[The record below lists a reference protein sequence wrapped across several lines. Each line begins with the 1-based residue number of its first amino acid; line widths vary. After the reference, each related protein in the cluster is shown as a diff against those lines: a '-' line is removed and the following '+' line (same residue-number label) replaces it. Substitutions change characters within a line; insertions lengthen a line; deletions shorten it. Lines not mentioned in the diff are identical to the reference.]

1 LEITW
6 VGESGV
12 CARDVKDCSYLISIR
27 KGKMR
32 NGRETYLVYC
42 ARYSPFVCA
51 GKYSDSSP
59 HTCAWGGAMNLV
71 PPFIEVEALQF
82 DRIFFS
88 RGGPFPQISA
98 VGTWVS
104 MSRPSG
110 AWKRNRTSALSTTL
124 CKEFLCPT
132 LDGGGDV
139 GFKDKL
145 ESRLEGCY

>member
-1 LEITW
+1 
-6 VGESGV
+6 
-12 CARDVKDCSYLISIR
+12 
-27 KGKMR
+27 
-32 NGRETYLVYC
+32 
-42 ARYSPFVCA
+42 
-51 GKYSDSSP
+51 
-59 HTCAWGGAMNLV
+59 MNLV

-145 ESRLEGCY
+145 MESNNSSDTCDSRNDAHCYWRWHDG